1 MVKVDF
7 QKIFKPLVMFWPWH
21 RSSSWYFCLRQC
33 EWIKLRIIK
42 KWDLVA
48 LVFHSENE
56 SCKASGTCLLPSK
69 ATSSSSFCCS
79 LQTFQYLQAVTL
91 HKYTSPWAP
100 DGFSE
105 FVISFQQKI
114 FKSNLPDTNKET
126 LEQFSKVSF
135 SAILENFW
143 SLFCGS
149 VDLRGYLDDPGGH
162 LVDRRWFSGRS
173 LRISEQGWGLEMP
186 LHLKV

>member
-33 EWIKLRIIK
+33 EWIKLQIIK

-91 HKYTSPWAP
+91 HKYTSLWTP

-105 FVISFQQKI
+105 FGFTFQKTI
-114 FKSNLPDTNKET
+114 FKSNQITFTKLGTGSGVNKSHIFFTGTPIFE
-126 LEQFSKVSF
+126 F
-135 SAILENFW
+135 
-143 SLFCGS
+143 
-149 VDLRGYLDDPGGH
+149 
-162 LVDRRWFSGRS
+162 RS
-173 LRISEQGWGLEMP
+173 E
-186 LHLKV
+186 